1 MYGNSRVIL
10 LKYILVK
17 NILLVPLYVVIVHEK
32 K

>member
-17 NILLVPLYVVIVHEK
+17 NILFAPLYVVIVHEK